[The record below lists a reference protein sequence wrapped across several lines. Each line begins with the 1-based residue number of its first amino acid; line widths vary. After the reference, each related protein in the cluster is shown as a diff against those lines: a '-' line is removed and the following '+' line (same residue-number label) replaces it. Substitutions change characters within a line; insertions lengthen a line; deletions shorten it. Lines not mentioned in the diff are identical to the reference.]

1 MITSRVALAISG
13 VNKGIWGHRVMPA
26 INSSGS
32 GQISGTDMILKY
44 SFVEDVWLFF
54 LPEALYR
61 LA

>member
-44 SFVEDVWLFF
+44 SFVEDV
-54 LPEALYR
+54 
-61 LA
+61 